1 MLHINQAM
9 IKFRIK
15 KFKQGLQMA
24 QKAIREYDAKSI
36 LAKHWD
42 KYFPDF
48 TYAYETVMVQN
59 GSELKEEAKSK
70 SWLKEK
76 TLVAKPDMLFGKRG
90 KNDLVLFK
98 DKKPGDVSLATAT
111 KWVDE
116 KSSEKQ
122 SVYFSF
128 DGDTPTGEASVD
140 MLTHFVVEPFTPH
153 TQEEEYYISATCVG
167 DDDMLYMSAEGGM
180 EVEEGWDE
188 KVTEVAFAIPDTEE
202 QIAKKI
208 KANIPSDV
216 AKKDKEAFANFA
228 IGFFKAYRELNFAY
242 LEINPFVLQ
251 GNKVELLDMVAK
263 LDDTAGFMMV
273 DEWGDVEYPTAFGME
288 AKSPE
293 VAAIEEADAKT
304 GASLKLTLL
313 KPEARIWTMVAGGG
327 ASVVYADTIADLAG
341 IEDLAN
347 YGEYSGGPTTGET
360 KFYAETLLDLMTRE
374 KDAQGRE
381 KIMIIG
387 GAIAN
392 FTDVAKTFTGII
404 QAFEVYADKMKEI
417 GMKIYVRRGGP
428 NYEKGLKDIKEAA
441 DRLGLYI
448 EVYGPETHVTDIV
461 RMALAK

>member
-1 MLHINQAM
+1 
-9 IKFRIK
+9 
-15 KFKQGLQMA
+15 MA

-48 TYAYETVMVQN
+48 TYSYETVMVEN
-59 GSELKEEAKSK
+59 GSELTEAAKDK
-70 SWLKEK
+70 KWLAEK
-76 TLVAKPDMLFGKRG
+76 ALVAKPDMLFGKRG
-90 KNDLVLFK
+90 KNDLVLFR
-98 DKKPGDVSLATAT
+98 DAKPGDVSLAKAAS
-111 KWVDE
+111 WIDE
-116 KSSEKQ
+116 KSSSEQ

-128 DGDTPTGEASVD
+128 DGDTPTGEPSVD
-140 MLTHFVVEPFTPH
+140 TLTHFVVEPFTPH
-153 TQEEEYYISATCVG
+153 AQEEEYYVSATCVG
-167 DDDMLYMSAEGGM
+167 DNDVIYMSAEGGM

-188 KVTEVAFAIPDTEE
+188 KVNEVAFPITATEE
-202 QIAKKI
+202 EIAAGI
-208 KANIPSDV
+208 RANVPADV
-216 AKKDKEAFANFA
+216 AEKDKAAFAEFC

-242 LEINPFVLQ
+242 LEINPFVMQ
-251 GNKVELLDMVAK
+251 GNKIELLDMVAK

-273 DEWGDVEYPTAFGME
+273 EEWGDVEYPTAFGME

-293 VAAIEEADAKT
+293 VEAIEEADSKT

-327 ASVVYADTIADLAG
+327 ASVVYADTIADMAG
-341 IEDLAN
+341 IDDLAN

-360 KFYAETLLDLMTRE
+360 KFYAETILDLMTRE
-374 KDAQGRE
+374 KDAQGRD
-381 KIMIIG
+381 KVMIIG

-404 QAFEVYADKMKEI
+404 QAFDVYAEKMKEI
-417 GMKIYVRRGGP
+417 GIKIYVRRGGP

-461 RMALAK
+461 RMALEGDK

>member
-1 MLHINQAM
+1 
-9 IKFRIK
+9 
-15 KFKQGLQMA
+15 MA

-42 KYFPDF
+42 KYFPNF
-48 TYAYETVMVQN
+48 TYSYETVMVQN
-59 GSELKEEAKSK
+59 GTELNEAAKTK
-70 SWLKEK
+70 TWLNDK

-98 DKKPGDVSLATAT
+98 DQKPGDVKLAKAAS
-111 KWVDE
+111 WIDE
-116 KSSEKQ
+116 KSSSKQ
-122 SVYFSF
+122 EVYFSF
-128 DGDTPTGEASVD
+128 DGDTPTGDASID
-140 MLTHFVVEPFTPH
+140 MLTHFIVEPFTPH

-167 DDDMLYMSAEGGM
+167 DEDMLYMSAEGGM

-188 KVTEVAFAIPDTEE
+188 KVTEVAFKITDSEE
-202 QIAKKI
+202 DIATKI
-208 KANIPSDV
+208 KANIPADV
-216 AKKDKEAFANFA
+216 AEADKASFADFA

-251 GNKVELLDMVAK
+251 GSKIELLDMVAK

-273 DEWGDVEYPTAFGME
+273 EEWGDVEYPTSFGME
-288 AKSPE
+288 EKSPE
-293 VAAIEEADAKT
+293 VLAVEEADAKT

-327 ASVVYADTIADLAG
+327 ASVVYADTIADMAG

-360 KFYAETLLDLMTRE
+360 KFYAETLFDLMTRE
-374 KDAQGRE
+374 KDPSGRG
-381 KIMIIG
+381 KVLIIG

-404 QAFEVYADKMKEI
+404 QAFENYQDKLKEVDT
-417 GMKIYVRRGGP
+417 KIYVRRGGP

-441 DRLGLYI
+441 DKMGLYI

-461 RMALAK
+461 RMALEK

>member
-1 MLHINQAM
+1 
-9 IKFRIK
+9 
-15 KFKQGLQMA
+15 MA
-24 QKAIREYDAKSI
+24 QKAIREFDAKSI
-36 LAKHWD
+36 LAKHWN

-48 TYAYETVMVQN
+48 TYAYETVLVQN
-59 GSELKEEAKSK
+59 GSELKEAAKTHK
-70 SWLKEK
+70 WLSEK
-76 TLVAKPDMLFGKRG
+76 PLVAKPDMLFGKRG
-90 KNDLVLFK
+90 KNDLVLFR
-98 DKKPGDVSLATAT
+98 DAKPGDVSLEKAAS
-111 KWVDE
+111 WIDA
-116 KSSEKQ
+116 KSSSKQ
-122 SVYFSF
+122 KVYFSF

-140 MLTHFVVEPFTPH
+140 MLTHFIVEPFTPH
-153 TQEEEYYISATCVG
+153 TQDEEYYISATCVG
-167 DDDMLYMSAEGGM
+167 DDDVLYMSAEGGM

-188 KVTEVAFAIPDTEE
+188 KVTEVTFKITDTEE
-202 QIAKKI
+202 EIEAKI
-208 KANIPSDV
+208 RANIPADV
-216 AKKDKEAFANFA
+216 AQKDKEAFAKFA
-228 IGFFKAYRELNFAY
+228 VGFFKAYRDLNFAY

-288 AKSPE
+288 SKSPE
-293 VAAIEEADAKT
+293 VEAIEAADAKT

-327 ASVVYADTIADLAG
+327 ASVVYADTIADFAG

-360 KFYAETLLDLMTRE
+360 KFYAETILDLMTRE
-374 KDAQGRE
+374 KDPQGRD

-404 QAFEVYADKMKEI
+404 QAFENYADKMKEV
-417 GMKIYVRRGGP
+417 GVKIYVRRGGP

-461 RMALAK
+461 RMALEEK

>member
-1 MLHINQAM
+1 
-9 IKFRIK
+9 
-15 KFKQGLQMA
+15 MA

-59 GSELKEEAKSK
+59 GSELTEAAKANT
-70 SWLKEK
+70 WLNEK
-76 TLVAKPDMLFGKRG
+76 ALVAKPDMLFGKRG

-98 DKKPGDVSLATAT
+98 DAKPGDVSLAKAVS
-111 KWVDE
+111 WIDE
-116 KSSEKQ
+116 KSSTEQ

-128 DGDTPTGEASVD
+128 DGDTPTGEPSVD
-140 MLTHFVVEPFTPH
+140 MLTHFIVEPFTPH
-153 TQEEEYYISATCVG
+153 SQEEEYYISATVVG

-180 EVEEGWDE
+180 EVEEGWEE
-188 KVTEVAFAIPDTEE
+188 KVTEVAFKITDTEE
-202 QIAKKI
+202 EIAERI
-208 KANIPSDV
+208 RANVPADV
-216 AKKDKEAFANFA
+216 ADADKAAFAEFA

-242 LEINPFVLQ
+242 LEINPFVMQ
-251 GNKVELLDMVAK
+251 GKKIELLDMVAK

-273 DEWGDVEYPTAFGME
+273 DQWGDVAYPTAFGME
-288 AKSPE
+288 EKSPE
-293 VAAIEEADAKT
+293 VLAVEEADAKT

-360 KFYAETLLDLMTRE
+360 KFYAETLFDLMTRE
-374 KDAQGRE
+374 KDAQGRD
-381 KIMIIG
+381 KILIIG

-404 QAFEVYADKMKEI
+404 QAFEEYADKLKEV
-417 GMKIYVRRGGP
+417 GVKIYVRRGGP

-441 DRLGLYI
+441 DRLGLWI
-448 EVYGPETHVTDIV
+448 DVYGPETHVTDIV
-461 RMALAK
+461 RMAVEA

>member
-1 MLHINQAM
+1 
-9 IKFRIK
+9 
-15 KFKQGLQMA
+15 MA

-42 KYFPDF
+42 KYFPNF
-48 TYAYETVMVQN
+48 TYAYETVMVKN
-59 GSELKEEAKSK
+59 GPELREEAIDHP
-70 SWLKEK
+70 WLSEK
-76 TLVAKPDMLFGKRG
+76 KLVAKPDMLFGKRG
-90 KNDLVLFK
+90 KNGLVLFK
-98 DKKPGDVSLATAT
+98 DQKPGDVSLVKAAD
-111 KWVDE
+111 WIDE
-116 KSSEKQ
+116 KSSSKQ
-122 SVYFSF
+122 NVYFSF
-128 DGDTPTGEASVD
+128 DGDTPIGEPKTD

-153 TQEEEYYISATCVG
+153 SQEEEYYISATVVG
-167 DDDMLYMSAEGGM
+167 DDDVLYMSAEGGM

-188 KVTEVAFAIPDTEE
+188 KVTEVAFPITATEE
-202 QIAKKI
+202 EIAAKI
-208 KANIPSDV
+208 RANVPADV
-216 AKKDKEAFANFA
+216 AEGDKAAFAEFA

-242 LEINPFVLQ
+242 LEINPFVMQ
-251 GNKVELLDMVAK
+251 GKKIELLDMVAK

-273 DEWGDVEYPTAFGME
+273 EQWGDVEYPTAFGME
-288 AKSPE
+288 EKSPE
-293 VAAIEEADAKT
+293 VLAIENADAKT

-360 KFYAETLLDLMTRE
+360 KFYAETILDLMTRE

-381 KIMIIG
+381 KILIIG

-404 QAFEVYADKMKEI
+404 QAFEEYQDRMKKI

-428 NYEKGLKDIKEAA
+428 NYEKGLRDIKEAA
-441 DRLGLYI
+441 DRMGLWI
-448 EVYGPETHVTDIV
+448 DVYGPETHVTDIV
-461 RMALAK
+461 RMAVEA

>member
-1 MLHINQAM
+1 
-9 IKFRIK
+9 
-15 KFKQGLQMA
+15 MA

-42 KYFPDF
+42 KYFSNF
-48 TYAYETVMVQN
+48 SYAYETVMVQN
-59 GSELKEEAKSK
+59 GADLTTAAQTKT
-70 SWLKEK
+70 WLNEK

-90 KNDLVLFK
+90 KNDLVLFR
-98 DKKPGDVSLATAT
+98 DSKPGDVSLAKAVS
-111 KWVDE
+111 WIDE

-122 SVYFSF
+122 TVYFEF
-128 DGDTPTGEASVD
+128 DGDEGTGDPSID
-140 MLTHFVVEPFTPH
+140 KLTHFVVEPFTPH

-188 KVTEVAFAIPDTEE
+188 KVTEVAFKITDTEDV
-202 QIAKKI
+202 IAERI
-208 KANIPSDV
+208 KANIPADV
-216 AKKDKEAFANFA
+216 AEADKEKFAEFA

-242 LEINPFVLQ
+242 LEINPFVMQ
-251 GNKVELLDMVAK
+251 GNKIELLDMVAK

-273 DEWGDVEYPTAFGME
+273 DEWGDVSYPTAFGME
-288 AKSPE
+288 DKSPE
-293 VAAIEEADAKT
+293 EEAVELADSKT

-327 ASVVYADTIADLAG
+327 ASVVYADTIADMAG

-360 KFYAETLLDLMTRE
+360 KFYAETLFDLMTRE
-374 KDAQGRE
+374 KDANGRG
-381 KIMIIG
+381 KVLIIG

-404 QAFEVYADKMKEI
+404 QAFENYQDKLKEI
-417 GMKIYVRRGGP
+417 DVKIYVRRGGP

-441 DRLGLYI
+441 DRMGLYI

-461 RMALAK
+461 RMALEGDK

>member
-1 MLHINQAM
+1 
-9 IKFRIK
+9 
-15 KFKQGLQMA
+15 MA
-24 QKAIREYDAKSI
+24 QKAIREFDAKSI

-59 GSELKEEAKSK
+59 GTELTEAAKNK
-70 SWLKEK
+70 KWLNEK
-76 TLVAKPDMLFGKRG
+76 ALVAKPDMLFGKRG
-90 KNDLVLFK
+90 KNDLVLFR
-98 DKKPGDVSLATAT
+98 DAKPGDVSLSKASS
-111 KWVDE
+111 WIDE
-116 KSSEKQ
+116 KSSDKQ

-128 DGDTPTGEASVD
+128 DGDTPTGEPSVD
-140 MLTHFVVEPFTPH
+140 KLTHFVVEPFTPH
-153 TQEEEYYISATCVG
+153 EQAEEYYVSATCVG
-167 DDDMLYMSAEGGM
+167 DNDVIYMSAEGGM

-188 KVTEVAFAIPDTEE
+188 KVTEVAFAITDSED
-202 QIAKKI
+202 QIASKI
-208 KANIPSDV
+208 RANVPADV
-216 AKKDKEAFANFA
+216 AEADKANFA
-228 IGFFKAYRELNFAY
+228 EFCIGFFRAYRELNFAY
-242 LEINPFVLQ
+242 LEINPFVMQ
-251 GNKVELLDMVAK
+251 GNKIELLDMVAK

-273 DEWGDVEYPTAFGME
+273 DEWGDIEYPTAFGME

-293 VAAIEEADAKT
+293 VEAIEEADSKT

-327 ASVVYADTIADLAG
+327 ASVVYADTIADMAG
-341 IEDLAN
+341 IDDLAN

-404 QAFEVYADKMKEI
+404 QAFEVYADKMKDI
-417 GMKIYVRRGGP
+417 GIKIYVRRGGP
-428 NYEKGLKDIKEAA
+428 NYEKGLKDIQEAA
-441 DRLGLYI
+441 DRLGLWI
-448 EVYGPETHVTDIV
+448 DVHGPDTHVTDIV
-461 RMALAK
+461 RMALEEK

>member
-1 MLHINQAM
+1 
-9 IKFRIK
+9 
-15 KFKQGLQMA
+15 MA

-36 LAKHWD
+36 LARHWD
-42 KYFPDF
+42 KYFPNF

-59 GSELKEEAKSK
+59 GSELTEAAKTK
-70 SWLKEK
+70 TWLSEK

-90 KNDLVLFK
+90 KNDLVLFR
-98 DKKPGDVSLATAT
+98 DEKPGDVSLAKAAS
-111 KWVDE
+111 WIDE
-116 KSSEKQ
+116 KSSSEQ
-122 SVYFSF
+122 EVYFSF
-128 DGDTPTGEASVD
+128 DGDNPTGEASVD
-140 MLTHFVVEPFTPH
+140 MLTHFIVEPFTPH
-153 TQEEEYYISATCVG
+153 EQAEEYYISATCVG
-167 DDDMLYMSAEGGM
+167 DEDMLYMSAEGGM

-188 KVTEVAFAIPDTEE
+188 KVTEVAFKITDSEDDIEA
-202 QIAKKI
+202 KI

-216 AKKDKEAFANFA
+216 AEKDKEAFAEFA
-228 IGFFKAYRELNFAY
+228 VGFFKAYRELNFAY

-251 GNKVELLDMVAK
+251 GNKIELLDMVAK

-273 DEWGDVEYPTAFGME
+273 EEWGDVEYPTSFGME
-288 AKSPE
+288 EKSPE
-293 VAAIEEADAKT
+293 VLAIEEADAKT

-327 ASVVYADTIADLAG
+327 ASVVYADTIADMAG

-360 KFYAETLLDLMTRE
+360 KFYAETLFDLMTRE
-374 KDAQGRE
+374 KDPSGRG
-381 KIMIIG
+381 KVLIIG

-404 QAFEVYADKMKEI
+404 QAFENYQDKLKEVDT
-417 GMKIYVRRGGP
+417 KIYVRRGGP

-441 DRLGLYI
+441 DKMGLYI

-461 RMALAK
+461 RMALEK

>member
-1 MLHINQAM
+1 
-9 IKFRIK
+9 
-15 KFKQGLQMA
+15 MA

-59 GSELKEEAKSK
+59 GSELTEAAKANT
-70 SWLKEK
+70 WLSEK
-76 TLVAKPDMLFGKRG
+76 ALVAKPDMLFGKRG
-90 KNDLVLFK
+90 KNDLVLFR
-98 DKKPGDVSLATAT
+98 DAKPGDVSLAKAVS
-111 KWVDE
+111 WIDE
-116 KSSEKQ
+116 KSSTEQ

-128 DGDTPTGEASVD
+128 DGDTPTGEPSVD
-140 MLTHFVVEPFTPH
+140 MLTHFIVEPFTPH
-153 TQEEEYYISATCVG
+153 SQEEEYYISATCVG

-180 EVEEGWDE
+180 EVEEGWEE
-188 KVTEVAFAIPDTEE
+188 KVTEVAFKITDSEDV
-202 QIAKKI
+202 IAERI
-208 KANIPSDV
+208 RANVPADV
-216 AKKDKEAFANFA
+216 AEKDKAQFAEFA
-228 IGFFKAYRELNFAY
+228 IGFFRAYRELNFAY
-242 LEINPFVLQ
+242 LEINPFVMQ
-251 GNKVELLDMVAK
+251 GNKIELLDMVAK

-273 DEWGDVEYPTAFGME
+273 EEWGDVAYPTAFGME

-293 VAAIEEADAKT
+293 VEAIEEADAKT

-327 ASVVYADTIADLAG
+327 ASVVYADTIADFAG
-341 IEDLAN
+341 IDDLAN

-374 KDAQGRE
+374 KDAQGRD
-381 KIMIIG
+381 KILIIG

-404 QAFEVYADKMKEI
+404 QAFEEYQDKMKEV
-417 GMKIYVRRGGP
+417 GVKIYVRRGGP

-441 DRLGLYI
+441 DRMGLYI

-461 RMALAK
+461 RMALEA

>member
-1 MLHINQAM
+1 
-9 IKFRIK
+9 
-15 KFKQGLQMA
+15 MA

-36 LAKHWD
+36 LAKHWN

-59 GSELKEEAKSK
+59 GAELNEAA
-70 SWLKEK
+70 KEK
-76 TLVAKPDMLFGKRG
+76 TWLNEKPLVAKPYMLFGKRG

-98 DKKPGDVSLATAT
+98 DAKPGDVSLAKAVS
-111 KWVDE
+111 WIDE
-116 KSSEKQ
+116 KSSTQQ

-128 DGDTPTGEASVD
+128 DGDTPTGEAKTD
-140 MLTHFVVEPFTPH
+140 MLTHFIVEPFTPH

-167 DDDMLYMSAEGGM
+167 DNDMLYMSAEGGM

-188 KVTEVAFAIPDTEE
+188 KVTEVAFAITDTEE
-202 QIAKKI
+202 EIAEKI

-216 AKKDKEAFANFA
+216 ADKDKADYAKFA

-242 LEINPFVLQ
+242 LEINPFVMQ
-251 GNKVELLDMVAK
+251 GEKIELLDMVAK

-288 AKSPE
+288 EKSPE
-293 VAAIEEADAKT
+293 VLAIEEADAKT

-327 ASVVYADTIADLAG
+327 ASVVYADTIADFAG
-341 IEDLAN
+341 IDDLAN

-374 KDAQGRE
+374 KDAKGRD
-381 KIMIIG
+381 KILIIG

-404 QAFEVYADKMKEI
+404 QAFEEYADKMKEI
-417 GMKIYVRRGGP
+417 GIKIYVRRGGP

-461 RMALAK
+461 RMALEGDK

>member
-1 MLHINQAM
+1 
-9 IKFRIK
+9 
-15 KFKQGLQMA
+15 MA

-59 GSELKEEAKSK
+59 GADLTEAAKTNA
-70 SWLKEK
+70 WLNEK

-98 DKKPGDVSLATAT
+98 DTKPGDVSLAKAT
-111 KWVDE
+111 SWINE
-116 KSSEKQ
+116 KGGDKQ
-122 SVYFSF
+122 KVFFSF
-128 DGDTPTGEASVD
+128 DGDTPTGEPSVD
-140 MLTHFVVEPFTPH
+140 ILTHFLVEPFMPH

-167 DDDMLYMSAEGGM
+167 DNDMLYMSAEGGM
-180 EVEEGWDE
+180 EVEEGWDD
-188 KVTEVAFAIPDTEE
+188 KVTEVAFAITDTEE
-202 QIAKKI
+202 QISSKI
-208 KANIPSDV
+208 KENIPADV
-216 AKKDKEAFANFA
+216 ADKDKEAYAEFA

-251 GNKVELLDMVAK
+251 GKKVELLDMVAK

-273 DEWGDVEYPTAFGME
+273 NEWGDVEYPTAFGME
-288 AKSPE
+288 EKSPE
-293 VAAIEEADAKT
+293 VLAVEEADAKT

-327 ASVVYADTIADLAG
+327 ASVVYADTIADMAG
-341 IEDLAN
+341 IDDLAN

-360 KFYAETLLDLMTRE
+360 KFYAETLFDLMTRE
-374 KDAQGRE
+374 KDPSG
-381 KIMIIG
+381 KGKVLIIG

-404 QAFEVYADKMKEI
+404 QAFENYQDKLKAVDV
-417 GMKIYVRRGGP
+417 KIYVRRGGP

-441 DRLGLYI
+441 DKMGLYI

-461 RMALAK
+461 RMALEK